1 MTASYISSRID
12 SYKRPFLA
20 FGLSAML
27 LATSAGA
34 GLAEEPDYSAVLR
47 GQDLAQ
53 DKCSRCHEVGR
64 EGRSTHPEALP
75 FHSISKFYP
84 VENLAEAFAEGIY
97 VGHPDMPAFEL
108 SVAQLTDLL
117 TYLKAVQPQSD
128 Y

>member
-1 MTASYISSRID
+1 MNAVYADGMTQNKGALAASII
-12 SYKRPFLA
+12 A
-20 FGLSAML
+20 FTALVLVTVGDVR
-27 LATSAGA
+27 
-34 GLAEEPDYSAVLR
+34 AEEPDYAAVLR

-64 EGRSTHPEALP
+64 EGQSTHPEALP
-75 FHSISKFYP
+75 FHGISEYYP

-117 TYLKAVQPQSD
+117 TYLKAVQPQ
-128 Y
+128 